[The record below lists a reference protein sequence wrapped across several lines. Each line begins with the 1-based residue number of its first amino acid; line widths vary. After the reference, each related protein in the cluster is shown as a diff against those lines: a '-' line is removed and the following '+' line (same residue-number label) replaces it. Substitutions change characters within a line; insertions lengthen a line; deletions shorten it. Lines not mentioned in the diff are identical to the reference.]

1 MLRFSQGVA
10 PNGGSQVKE
19 EKVRKSVTVVSACI
33 MRPGGKEILLSMR
46 GAPGVSGLHEK
57 WELPGGKIE
66 FGETPEQAIV
76 GEIREELGIT
86 VVPRRMFPYLHT
98 NLWEYEHAIQH

>member
-1 MLRFSQGVA
+1 MHGAVSCAAREERHFSGYRIK
-10 PNGGSQVKE
+10 VKE
-19 EKVRKSVTVVSACI
+19 EKLRKSVTVVSACI

-46 GAPGVSGLHEK
+46 KAPGVPGLHEK

-76 GEIREELGIT
+76 REIREELGIT
-86 VVPRRMFPYLHT
+86 VAPTRLLPYLHT
-98 NLWEYEHAIQH
+98 NIW